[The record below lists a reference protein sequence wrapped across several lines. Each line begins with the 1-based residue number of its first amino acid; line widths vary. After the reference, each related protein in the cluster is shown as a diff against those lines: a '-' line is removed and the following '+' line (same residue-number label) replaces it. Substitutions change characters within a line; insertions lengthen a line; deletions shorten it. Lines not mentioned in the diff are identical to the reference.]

1 MYFMRLSL
9 SDLASSLSLAADLAG
24 PVALGVVLLVIWAL
38 FAVID
43 ARKTKLAVQRYE
55 SRTAG
60 FLEDLTRAERRLEMP
75 ATAAARSV
83 ASDSG
88 GPWDSSPR

>member
-9 SDLASSLSLAADLAG
+9 SDLATWLSLAADLAG

-43 ARKTKLAVQRYE
+43 AKKSTPI
-55 SRTAG
+55 
-60 FLEDLTRAERRLEMP
+60 DLTLLVGDMFEKNSIAQDKAIFDLIHDDTY
-75 ATAAARSV
+75 A
-83 ASDSG
+83 D
-88 GPWDSSPR
+88 